1 MNKNISIVIIHTGY
15 QDYLKHNLE
24 ITGINNH
31 IYLIGDQSIKY
42 LEQINNVTFINIEK
56 YRNLDLIK
64 KCKAHFKNY
73 SSNSLEFE
81 WLCFERVFI
90 LKHFLINYKLNKIFH
105 IDSDNILLM
114 NINNYEFQ
122 KEIAYCLNKNF
133 HKFRMSHSI
142 HSGLLNI
149 NFCDKFIELYQD
161 IYINKTKLYLIQDKI
176 NYHIDNNSNK
186 FINGGICDMT
196 LYYLLVK
203 EKILDVQNLIQPING
218 MVFIT
223 NINNG
228 EGYDYQDQ
236 YLISDNKIKLNFNN
250 NKYISI
256 YDIIKNKNYNTVNIH
271 FQGSS
276 KIILQSQDL
285 KNTLFHILI

>member
-31 IYLIGDQSIKY
+31 IYLIGDQSIKH

-64 KCKAHFKNY
+64 KCKVHFKNY
-73 SSNSLEFE
+73 SSNSPEFE

-90 LKHFLINYKLNKIFH
+90 IKHFLIDYKLNQIFH

-114 NINNYEFQ
+114 NINNYEFK

-176 NYHIDNNSNK
+176 NYHTDK
-186 FINGGICDMT
+186 NGGICDMT

-203 EKILDVQNLIQPING
+203 EKILDVQNLLEPNQNT
-218 MVFIT
+218 VFIN

-228 EGYDYQDQ
+228 EGY
-236 YLISDNKIKLNFNN
+236 N
-250 NKYISI
+250 NKEQYITLNNLLKINLQPDSI
-256 YDIIKNKNYNTVNIH
+256 TINDKHYNKSYNINNIH
-271 FQGSS
+271 FQGISKHLLNNNFSS
-276 KIILQSQDL
+276 CIKKII
-285 KNTLFHILI
+285 NYN